1 MKKISFYLLF
11 ILLVQGC
18 GDAATEKVLKME
30 DIAPKAKSISKQTK
44 DNTDKKELIGFSQLA
59 AQWVGLTFDSIV
71 SLDSLFFND
80 RFTPKKSFKFK
91 LYNSTNETLF
101 TQWIFK
107 DSNATYN
114 AFYNWL
120 DCFGEPCKSI
130 SIGQK
135 RALQKDN
142 CFILLN
148 DTSYTYISAKVNLP
162 TKKWL
167 TYFDTLSHSPNWK
180 LIIEQ
185 HHKKT
190 TWNSMKNR
198 VLIPIKK

>member
-1 MKKISFYLLF
+1 MKKISFYLLL
-11 ILLVQGC
+11 ILLIQGC
-18 GDAATEKVLKME
+18 SDTATEKVLKME
-30 DIAPKAKSISKQTK
+30 DIAPKAKNTSKQTTNNK
-44 DNTDKKELIGFSQLA
+44 EKKELIGFSQLA
-59 AQWVGLTFDSIV
+59 AQWVGFKIDSIV
-71 SLDSLFFND
+71 SVDSLFFND

-101 TQWIFK
+101 TQWVFK
-107 DSNATYN
+107 DSMATYN

-142 CFILLN
+142 CVILVN
-148 DTSYTYISAKVNLP
+148 DTSLTYITSKEQVK
-162 TKKWL
+162 TKQWF
-167 TYFDTLSHSPNWK
+167 TYFDTLTHSSNWK
-180 LIIEQ
+180 FIIDQ

-190 TWNSMKNR
+190 SWNSMKNR

>member
-1 MKKISFYLLF
+1 
-11 ILLVQGC
+11 
-18 GDAATEKVLKME
+18 
-30 DIAPKAKSISKQTK
+30 
-44 DNTDKKELIGFSQLA
+44 
-59 AQWVGLTFDSIV
+59 
-71 SLDSLFFND
+71 
-80 RFTPKKSFKFK
+80 
-91 LYNSTNETLF
+91 
-101 TQWIFK
+101 
-107 DSNATYN
+107 
-114 AFYNWL
+114 L

-148 DTSYTYISAKVNLP
+148 DTSFTYITAKKNLP

-167 TYFDTLSHSPNWK
+167 TYFDTMSHSPNWK
-180 LIIEQ
+180 LIIDQ